1 MQLSAIPQLY
11 RNVQRWREILAVLQ
25 RYGLADWLSQHHFDL
40 EKLPFGSWLTDRQG
54 ILLDNYS
61 REARIRMAL
70 TELGP
75 TFIKLGQILSTRP
88 DLVGAALADELKG
101 LQASV
106 PPDPPERFR
115 KTVEE
120 ALPGL
125 ATNELEPIWIEDL
138 PLAAASIGQVHRAT
152 LSDGRR
158 VVVKVQ
164 RAGIEQTVHRDLD
177 VLVGLAQLAERVPA
191 LSAWRPVELVR
202 QTTPML
208 LRELDFDRERQH
220 MHLFRRQLQS
230 QRNVTVPAPIDQ
242 YSSRRV
248 LTMEHL
254 DGIPVNQLAEQGVS
268 VERRQHLARIL
279 AETYG
284 SMVFRHGVFHA
295 DPHPGNLLLLADD
308 RLGIVDFGMVGRI
321 DDRLREMI
329 GDMLLSI
336 NAGDGALLTRLVKRA
351 GKAPP
356 ELDEAALSIDVSEF
370 LDNYASQSLE
380 RFNLMGALNDLSN
393 ILHRHRIELPGQ
405 SALLLKMLMSL
416 EGSLSTLRAPF
427 NTLDALRPQFRRA
440 ASNRL
445 GPRRQLRQLRRIYL
459 ELERL
464 MEVMPDQIVGLLDQL
479 RQGRAGIRL
488 EHQRLG
494 PAVNRLVS
502 GLIASALFLGSALM
516 LSMNV
521 PPVLF
526 AERPWAGMRNLSLF
540 GLVGVIVSVG
550 LMLRLVRAIGRSGHL
565 DRE

>member
-1 MQLSAIPQLY
+1 MQLSSIPQLY

-25 RYGLADWLSQHHFDL
+25 RYGLADWLSQHQFDL
-40 EKLPFGSWLTDRQG
+40 EKLPFGFRLTDRQG
-54 ILLDNYS
+54 VSLDNYS
-61 REARIRMAL
+61 RETRIRLAL

-88 DLVGAALADELKG
+88 DLVGPVLADELKG

-115 KTVEE
+115 QTVRDELPALASGEE
-120 ALPGL
+120 DGL
-125 ATNELEPIWIEDL
+125 EIEDQ

-152 LSDGRR
+152 LSDGRK

-177 VLVGLAQLAERVPA
+177 VLVGLAQLAQRVPTLA
-191 LSAWRPVELVR
+191 VWRPLELVR
-202 QTTPML
+202 QITPML

-220 MHLFRRQLQS
+220 LHLFRRLLAGHRQ
-230 QRNVTVPAPIDQ
+230 VVVPAPIDQ

-248 LTMEHL
+248 LTMERL
-254 DGIPVNQLAEQGVS
+254 EGIPVNQLANEGI
-268 VERRQHLARIL
+268 ELARRQQLARIL
-279 AETYG
+279 AETY
-284 SMVFRHGVFHA
+284 SAMVFRYGVFHA
-295 DPHPGNLLLLADD
+295 DPHPGNLLLLTDD

-329 GDMLLSI
+329 GDMLVAI
-336 NAGDGALLTRLVKRA
+336 NAGDGALLTRLVKRV

-356 ELDEAALSIDVSEF
+356 ELDEAALSIDVAEF

-380 RFNLMGALNDLSN
+380 RFNLAGALNDFTN

-416 EGSLSTLRAPF
+416 EGALSTLRAPF
-427 NTLDALRPQFRRA
+427 NTLDVLRPQLRQA
-440 ASNRL
+440 GHSRL
-445 GPRRQLRQLRRIYL
+445 GPRRQVRQLRRVYL

-464 MEVMPDQIVGLLDQL
+464 LEVMPDQVIGLLDQL

-502 GLIASALFLGSALM
+502 GLITSALFLGSALM
-516 LSMNV
+516 LSMKV
-521 PPVLF
+521 PPLLF
-526 AERPWAGMRNLSLF
+526 SERHWF
-540 GLVGVIVSVG
+540 GLQDLSVFGIVGLVVSVG